1 MNSEILG
8 DRYQLVRMIGSG
20 GMGAV
25 YEGVD
30 LATESRVAI
39 KLLRDSAAVYET
51 NAAELLSRLEREAR
65 VMRALDTP
73 HVVRVLDAGVH
84 PKTGAPF
91 LVLELLEG
99 EDLERTIDRLGP
111 LPPPLALKV
120 VAQACLGLQAAHA
133 AGVVHR
139 DIKPANLFLERR
151 DGEITVKLLDFG
163 IAKLQRAPS
172 VEQTRSLTDSGI
184 ILGSMYY
191 LSPDQVRS
199 TKRSDHRADIW
210 SLGAVLYCALTG
222 CDPHAEIKV
231 FVRLIAALC
240 TQPPLPVHQIA
251 PWVPAEAARIVEV
264 AMAIDPTQRFQ
275 SALEVLDALRPLLP
289 DGFALREE
297 MLSPQCFPSSIYTTA
312 YSRTQRMI
320 SPPTV

>member
-1 MNSEILG
+1 MNSESLG

-20 GMGAV
+20 GMGSV

-30 LATESRVAI
+30 LATGSRVAI
-39 KLLRDSAAVYET
+39 KLLRDNAAAYET
-51 NAAELLSRLEREAR
+51 NAPLRLSRLKREGR
-65 VMRALDTP
+65 VMRAIDAP
-73 HVVRVLDAGVH
+73 HVVSVLDAGMH

-99 EDLERTIDRLGP
+99 EDLQRTIDRLGP

-151 DGEITVKLLDFG
+151 GGEIIVKLLDFG
-163 IAKLQRAPS
+163 IAKLQRVLS
-172 VEQTRSLTDSGI
+172 VEQASTLTDSGTL
-184 ILGSMYY
+184 LGSMYY
-191 LSPDQVRS
+191 MSPDQLRS
-199 TKRSDHRADIW
+199 AKRSDHRADIW

-222 CDPHAEIKV
+222 CAPHAEIKV
-231 FVRLIAALC
+231 FVSLIAALC
-240 TQPPLPVHQIA
+240 TQPPLPVRQIA

-275 SALEVLDALRPLLP
+275 SAIEVLDALRPLLP

-297 MLSPQCFPSSIYTTA
+297 MLTPQCFSCSICDSV
-312 YSRTQRMI
+312 YSPTQPM
-320 SPPTV
+320 S